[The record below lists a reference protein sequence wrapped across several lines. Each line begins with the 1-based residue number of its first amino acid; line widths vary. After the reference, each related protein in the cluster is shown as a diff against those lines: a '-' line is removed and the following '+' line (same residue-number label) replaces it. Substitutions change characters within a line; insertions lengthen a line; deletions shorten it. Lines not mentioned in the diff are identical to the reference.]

1 MLGLEQTGLFVF
13 KKYESEGK
21 ILPTTK
27 LFYDKY
33 PFKVR
38 VGSGISLSSYK
49 WLYKRCTNDQ
59 FVESIKQLYQAR
71 YNNTHGIPSDE
82 IIADTYDL
90 LKFVYTKDKKF
101 KVRLEGQ
108 TVDIY
113 TETAACLIEVI
124 DNLSKLTSV
133 KIVSVWKPVTT
144 IEKGIMLVKGTPK
157 FLHKATTKAH
167 TKFSIEEKEA
177 VFKYLTNFPESEVKL
192 TKSMTRSLQRSNHYS
207 DGYFY
212 FNDLSI
218 ITFIT
223 LMSPSFVNKIFDLV
237 EIKG

>member
-1 MLGLEQTGLFVF
+1 MESFVF

-38 VGSGISLSSYK
+38 AVTGILLSSYK
-49 WLYKRCTNDQ
+49 WLFKRRTNGQ
-59 FVESIKQLYQAR
+59 FVEGVKQLYRAR
-71 YNNTHGIPSDE
+71 YTNNYGIPSDE
-82 IIADTYDL
+82 IIADTYNL
-90 LKFVYTKDKKF
+90 MKFVYTEDKKF
-101 KVRLEGQ
+101 KVRIEGQ

-113 TETAACLIEVI
+113 TETAAGLIEVI

-133 KIVSVWKPVTT
+133 KIETVWKPLTT
-144 IEKGIMLVKGTPK
+144 IEKGVMLVKGTPK

-167 TKFSIEEKEA
+167 AKFSIEEKEA
-177 VFKYLTNFPESEVKL
+177 VFKYLSTFPESEVKL
-192 TKSMTRSLQRSNHYS
+192 TKAMIRSLQRPTRYS

-212 FNDLSI
+212 FNDPSI

>member
-1 MLGLEQTGLFVF
+1 MGLFVF

-21 ILPTTK
+21 ILTTTK

-38 VGSGISLSSYK
+38 VEAGIWLSLYK
-49 WLYKRCTNDQ
+49 WLYKKQSNSQ
-59 FVESIKQLYQAR
+59 FVEGVKQSYQAR
-71 YNNTHGIPSDE
+71 YNTTRGIPSDE

-90 LKFVYTKDKKF
+90 MKFVYAEDKKF
-101 KVRLEGQ
+101 KVRIEGS
-108 TVDIY
+108 TVDLY
-113 TETAACLIEVI
+113 TETAAGLIEVLGT
-124 DNLSKLTSV
+124 LSMLTSV
-133 KIVSVWKPVTT
+133 KIKTLWKPTTT

-157 FLHKATTKAH
+157 FLHKATVKAH
-167 TKFSIEEKEA
+167 AKLSIEEKEA
-177 VFKYLTNFPESEVKL
+177 VFKYFSNFPESEVKL
-192 TKSMTRSLQRSNHYS
+192 TKAMTRALTRTNYYA